1 MLAPSDTIN
10 KINELIA
17 VILQW
22 RPKRGEC
29 ASVPGPHTPVE
40 QADLLPRRMAELGLD
55 ANTVARFDPITFR
68 DLQRLCATCEYHE
81 RCQWNLRQAYANPTW
96 QKYCPNWA
104 TLHSLRVLR
113 WSAGLIS
120 Y

>member
-10 KINELIA
+10 KLIA

-29 ASVPGPHTPVE
+29 SFVPGHHTPVE
-40 QADLLPRRMAELGLD
+40 QSDLLPRRMTALGLD
-55 ANTVARFDPITFR
+55 ANTVAWFDPATFR
-68 DLQRLCATCEYHE
+68 DLERLCARCEYHE
-81 RCQWNLRQAYANPTW
+81 LCRWHLKQDHANPIW

-104 TLHSLRVLR
+104 TLDALGVLP
-113 WSAGLIS
+113 WSAGS
-120 Y
+120 VCF